1 MFFIIGESIQEFN
14 NIQNNYNQKTK
25 KKNNEKNMAEIRY
38 SFVVEYFDQQGSLTR
53 TYNLLYYVVNNTIEM
68 YDLKTK
74 RCFLK
79 RCSYP
84 SLSLSEIFV
93 GATINV
99 FSRTLKVVDY
109 GDEFTRGRFM
119 IGAGEFMLAITERGL
134 PRCGDII
141 SWITAK
147 DLRIQKLRM
156 VDMPSD
162 ISGRLQVGNRCILV
176 VVQGSD
182 ALKKMHDLS
191 AQFKGAMTVVGDPQD
206 ASVLENHLLSSKTT
220 AVMKNCAVCV
230 IKPHAITSGH
240 HGPIIQRLLDEGF
253 IISALGMFSLAV
265 ADAEDFLEVYNGVVP
280 EYKKLVEELSSG
292 PVIAM
297 EIRSAHAVPALRAV
311 CGPHDPE
318 VCHVLFPDTLRSR
331 YGLDRTRNAVHCT
344 DLPEDGDFES
354 EFFFTLLLSKEK

>member
-1 MFFIIGESIQEFN
+1 MTEV
-14 NIQNNYNQKTK
+14 
-25 KKNNEKNMAEIRY
+25 RY

-68 YDLKTK
+68 YDLKSK

-109 GDEFTRGRFM
+109 GDEFTRGKFM
-119 IGAGEFMLAITERGL
+119 IGAGEFMIAITERGL
-134 PRCGDII
+134 SRCGLII
-141 SWITAK
+141 SQITAK
-147 DLRIQKLRM
+147 DLRVQKLRM
-156 VDMPSD
+156 IDLPGD
-162 ISGRLQVGNRCILV
+162 IGRRLQLGNRCILV
-176 VVQGSD
+176 IVQGSG
-182 ALKKMHDLS
+182 ALEKMRGLS
-191 AQFKGAMTVVGDPQD
+191 VQFEGAMIIIGDPRD
-206 ASVLENHLLSSKTT
+206 ASLLEPYLVSSKTT
-220 AVMKNCAVCV
+220 AIMENCAVCV
-230 IKPHAITSGH
+230 IKPHAITSGY
-240 HGPIIQRLLDEGF
+240 HGPIIQRLVDEGF
-253 IISALGMFSLAV
+253 IISALGMFSLTV

-292 PVIAM
+292 PVIAL
-297 EIRSAHAVPALRAV
+297 EICAAHAVPALRAV

-318 VCHVLFPDTLRSR
+318 VCHVLFPDTLRSK

-344 DLPEDGDFES
+344 DLPEDGAFES
-354 EFFFTLLLSKEK
+354 EFFFVLLLQKEN

>member
-1 MFFIIGESIQEFN
+1 MS
-14 NIQNNYNQKTK
+14 
-25 KKNNEKNMAEIRY
+25 EIRY
-38 SFVVEYFDQQGSLTR
+38 SFIVEYFDQQGSLTR
-53 TYNLLYYVVNNTIEM
+53 SYNLLYYVVNNTIEM
-68 YDLKTK
+68 FDLKSK

-93 GATINV
+93 GATINI

-119 IGAGEFMLAITERGL
+119 IGAGEFMIVITERGL
-134 PRCGDII
+134 HRSGTII
-141 SWITAK
+141 NCITTK
-147 DLRIQKLRM
+147 ELRIQKLRL
-156 VDMPSD
+156 VDVPSD
-162 ISGRLQVGNRCILV
+162 IGRRLQLGNRCIIV
-176 VVQGSD
+176 VVQGSG
-182 ALKKMHDLS
+182 ALVKLNDLLT
-191 AQFKGAMTVVGDPQD
+191 QFEGSMTIIGDPRD
-206 ASVLENHLLSSKTT
+206 ISLLENYLLSSKTT

-240 HGPIIQRLLDEGF
+240 HGPIIQRLWDESF
-253 IISALGMFSLAV
+253 IISALGMFSLTV

-297 EIRSAHAVPALRAV
+297 ELCAAHVVPALRAI

-318 VCHVLFPDTLRSR
+318 VCHVLFPDTLRSK

-344 DLPEDGDFES
+344 DLSEDGTFES
-354 EFFFTLLLSKEK
+354 EFFFVLLSSKGK